1 MSWQLLMSV
10 IPFLGLV
17 GVLAI
22 YERRGAKK
30 EIERKKQS
38 EKNIESV
45 VQLTNELYVEKYGR
59 SSPELI
65 KEFPELKV
73 VR

>member
-17 GVLAI
+17 GILAV

-30 EIERKKQS
+30 EIERKKQA
-38 EKNIESV
+38 EKAIEPA
-45 VQLTNELYVEKYGR
+45 VQITNDLYAQKYGR
-59 SSPELI
+59 SSPELVR
-65 KEFPELKV
+65 EFPELKV
-73 VR
+73 IR